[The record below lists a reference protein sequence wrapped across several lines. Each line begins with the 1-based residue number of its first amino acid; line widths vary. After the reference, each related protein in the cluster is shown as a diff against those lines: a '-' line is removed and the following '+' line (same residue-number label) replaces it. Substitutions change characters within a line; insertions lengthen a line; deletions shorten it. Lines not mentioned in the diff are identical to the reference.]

1 MRTPPDS
8 PVNGSDARSPN
19 VFVSYA
25 HGDDGWDA
33 TILNFATA
41 LRTVGGVDADLDKW
55 HMIGGRNW
63 AAYGP
68 AAIEASDVVVL
79 AFSPAY
85 RAAWERK
92 NPPDRNA
99 GVGREA
105 ATVQGLFDRD
115 QADFPR
121 RVRIVVLPGS
131 SKDDIP
137 LELLATVERFVVTS
151 FDLAGLGMLLRSI
164 LELPEHEKPALGSLP
179 ALPAHA
185 LRDLP
190 ATPGETDLPCEAS
203 APASDINGADR
214 LIADKLAA
222 RLAGIDDDIASMSTE
237 GLDGDAPDGSSRTL
251 LEAERSAVEAS
262 LHAVERTLPIG
273 VVRQRMVGDYL
284 RAQLYFSAGA
294 YDAAVARLRSVR
306 DRLSDSPKDREH
318 RVFEPCMRELTELMH
333 TLNERMRTR
342 RYAATVGHR
351 HPEPPGMELDT
362 DSIRCV
368 QTYYEVTRCAV
379 NGPAQTGAL
388 GVIRGAT
395 LLGREEKHAAGMYE
409 RFTTQQAIA
418 TDPLGLDPPRGRAGS
433 RSDILAA
440 RRLHGQD
447 DDVAANVLR
456 ALAKAH
462 FELHLVERRRSG
474 PVGAILGAQG
484 RRRGGRSLLRRSIAL
499 NTFALAISETL
510 PWMFA
515 AERGR
520 AKRDPRQR
528 PGDARHDLAPF
539 SSDVARPPGDT
550 AGVLSPLP
558 RISVARGSRAR
569 LRRPAQAA
577 ANREALTRQEHQD
590 NALLTEWVDTL
601 EALAEYRIGELYRAD
616 HDYMQALVH
625 LCRSHD
631 FVHGL
636 EPRPRIDDRQGA
648 RSPADQ
654 AQPRQGQGVLRDR
667 RDEAIAEVAH
677 DSVALAA
684 AVRARL
690 TAEGLVRRSSGEQS
704 STTSSTIPCSSSP
717 RSGHVGPVL
726 EADV

>member
-388 GVIRGAT
+388 GVIRAAT

-433 RSDILAA
+433 NGLTSLLHAD
-440 RRLHGQD
+440 LHGQD
-447 DDVAANVLR
+447 DDVAASVLR

-474 PVGAILGAQG
+474 PVGAILERG
-484 RRRGGRSLLRRSIAL
+484 RAEVEEDRVHLRRSIVL
-499 NTFALAISETL
+499 NTFALAISESL
-510 PWMFA
+510 PWVFA
-515 AERGR
+515 ASEDERNPVQ
-520 AKRDPRQR
+520 ADP
-528 PGDARHDLAPF
+528 GGARRDLAPF
-539 SSDVARPPGDT
+539 PAVWFARQVTISRTIAAPTDFGCSAITSAPTTTCASCSASDA
-550 AGVLSPLP
+550 
-558 RISVARGSRAR
+558 
-569 LRRPAQAA
+569 
-577 ANREALTRQEHQD
+577 
-590 NALLTEWVDTL
+590 
-601 EALAEYRIGELYRAD
+601 
-616 HDYMQALVH
+616 
-625 LCRSHD
+625 
-631 FVHGL
+631 
-636 EPRPRIDDRQGA
+636 
-648 RSPADQ
+648 
-654 AQPRQGQGVLRDR
+654 
-667 RDEAIAEVAH
+667 
-677 DSVALAA
+677 
-684 AVRARL
+684 
-690 TAEGLVRRSSGEQS
+690 
-704 STTSSTIPCSSSP
+704 
-717 RSGHVGPVL
+717 
-726 EADV
+726 